1 MGSQQQES
9 NISEIDV
16 AIFQLT
22 QTKSSLE
29 NRITKLQLFEKQM
42 TQKALQAKQTNNTKL
57 ALLYMKRRKHALSEI
72 DHVATMLLNVEQGFE
87 SIHRSLNDRDVAVA
101 YQTCT
106 SALKHIRTS
115 NDSSLENIDEA
126 VGDLKEEL
134 DLVKDMT
141 DAMTLNTMDV
151 VEEEEI
157 MKEFEKMERE
167 VMEDELNNLF
177 PVAPQGGVA
186 G

>member
-1 MGSQQQES
+1 MGQLNKNISLSKDNQLIGTFMEQISTSNADFLMNVLLSSNMCQMKDNVIGIYPNTIINSTTESQQQES

-115 NDSSLENIDEA
+115 NDSSLENIDE
-126 VGDLKEEL
+126 
-134 DLVKDMT
+134 
-141 DAMTLNTMDV
+141 
-151 VEEEEI
+151 
-157 MKEFEKMERE
+157 
-167 VMEDELNNLF
+167 
-177 PVAPQGGVA
+177 
-186 G
+186 